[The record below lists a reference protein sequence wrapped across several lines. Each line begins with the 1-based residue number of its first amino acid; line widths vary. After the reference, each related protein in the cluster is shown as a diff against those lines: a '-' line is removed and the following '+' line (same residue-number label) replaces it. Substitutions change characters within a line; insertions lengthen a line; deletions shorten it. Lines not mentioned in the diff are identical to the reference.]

1 LDSSISK
8 ELKVGDPLPY
18 DLILAKGQM
27 TFPKGTAITPDIL
40 RIINSGNVVQVT
52 FDTPLGERITDSA
65 PKTVVKTE
73 PVTQSGKNLAK
84 ALILNQARAAIIS
97 HTAISDDP
105 LEPVLAELS
114 GLWSDPSMQFQM
126 PSIVS
131 AVNQWVESLTDM
143 QYVPASVGWHP
154 VSGNFIPA
162 HMVDVARMASAIGV
176 ELGFETGKLSD
187 LAYAGLMH
195 DIGELFIERELL
207 MRNGDLSQP
216 EINKLRQH
224 PRQSV
229 EWLKR
234 AGLES
239 ESVQRLVL
247 RHHERFDGSG
257 YPFNI
262 TQKVL
267 GDDDCI
273 LALCDVY
280 CAMIAARP
288 HRRAFTRRG
297 ALKAILSQ
305 KDLGFPAKLVNQ
317 FASVLGLYPPGS
329 VVKLKSG
336 DIAVALQ
343 SSKNSKWRALL
354 INTEPESESHEE
366 IDLNNLSGDYIIGE
380 IA

>member
-1 LDSSISK
+1 MDSSISK

-18 DLILAKGQM
+18 DLILASGQM
-27 TFPKGTAITPDIL
+27 TFPKGTAITHEIL
-40 RIINSGNVVQVT
+40 RIIKSGNVVQVT
-52 FDTPLGERITDSA
+52 FDTPLGEKITDSA
-65 PKTVVKTE
+65 PQTVVKTE
-73 PVTQSGKNLAK
+73 PKTQSGKNLAK
-84 ALILNQARAAIIS
+84 ALIINQARTAIIS

-105 LEPVLAELS
+105 LESVLTQLS
-114 GLWSDPSMQFQM
+114 DLWSDPSTDFTLA
-126 PSIVS
+126 PIDS
-131 AVNQWVESLTDM
+131 AVKQWVDSLVDM
-143 QYVPASVGWHP
+143 RYIAASVGWHP

-162 HMVDVARMASAIGV
+162 HMVDVARMASAIGF

-187 LAYAGLMH
+187 LTYAGLMH

-207 MRNGDLSQP
+207 MRNGDLSKT

-239 ESVQRLVL
+239 DSVQRLVL
-247 RHHERFDGSG
+247 RHHERSDGSG
-257 YPFNI
+257 YPYNI
-262 TQKVL
+262 TGKVL

-280 CAMIAARP
+280 CAMTAARP

-297 ALKAILSQ
+297 ALKAILAQ
-305 KDLGFPAKLVNQ
+305 KDLGFPAQLVNK

-336 DIAVALQ
+336 DIAVVLQ
-343 SSKNSKWRALL
+343 SSKNSKWRALK
-354 INTEPESESHEE
+354 INTEPESESHDE